1 MSLYDIAKQL
11 KANGYDPRKDKVNN
25 GNQHLPGGEY
35 QVILTS
41 VEARIADS
49 KRESINYAFVSWF
62 RLIQDHTRHYP
73 RHCD

>member
-25 GNQHLPGGEY
+25 GNQHLPCGEY

-49 KRESINYAFVSWF
+49 KWE
-62 RLIQDHTRHYP
+62 
-73 RHCD
+73 